1 MQVVIMHRS
10 VFESLMRT
18 LKGHLLYQA
27 EYLSRLLVKPPSTR
41 SEAEVLKLASYLT
54 SLPRFQEVPQEQLVQ
69 VAKEVTYVELTAG
82 ATVCKQGVSPYRAH
96 CIGPSMQHMHILQCK
111 APCAPTSAGA
121 YILSLIAC
129 NQCGQYKVW
138 CIQQSSELRLYCT
151 ASQQLLHVQADKQ
164 KVGLFILPLTSSTW
178 L

>member
-1 MQVVIMHRS
+1 MHRS

-69 VAKEVTYVELTAG
+69 VAKEVTYVELTPG
-82 ATVCKQGVSPYRAH
+82 ATVCKQGMSVQKKLLTLLNLR
-96 CIGPSMQHMHILQCK
+96 
-111 APCAPTSAGA
+111 
-121 YILSLIAC
+121 
-129 NQCGQYKVW
+129 GQN
-138 CIQQSSELRLYCT
+138 S
-151 ASQQLLHVQADKQ
+151 
-164 KVGLFILPLTSSTW
+164 
-178 L
+178 